1 MEEKYMDY
9 SKTLT
14 KVIEDVNY
22 IMKSHPKRL
31 LHIQGVA
38 SCMETFSKKHDLD
51 VTKSLIIAYLHDI
64 TKKEDEDWHF
74 KHSNTIFHP
83 IFKEYPYYLHALS
96 AEYIAKEKYEIEDQ
110 SILEALIYHC
120 TGYHDLDVYAKLLII
135 SDVCEPN
142 RKHLDT
148 TTIFNLA
155 CIDIDAAYKMAFH
168 LKYQHHQNE
177 NQKIHPWFI
186 KAKENIEENHVI
198 KN

>member
-1 MEEKYMDY
+1 MDC
-9 SKTLT
+9 SKTLI
-14 KVIEDVNY
+14 KLIDDVNH

-38 SCMETFSKKHDLD
+38 SCMETLSKQHHLD
-51 VTKSLIIAYLHDI
+51 ATKSLIIAYLHDI
-64 TKKEDEDWHF
+64 TKKEDEGWHLT
-74 KHSNTIFHP
+74 HSYTTYQH
-83 IFKEYPYYLHALS
+83 IFKDYPYYLHALS
-96 AEYIAKEKYEIEDQ
+96 AEYIAKEKYKIEDQ
-110 SILEALIYHC
+110 SILNALIYHC
-120 TGYHDLDVYAKLLII
+120 TGHYELDIYAKLLII

-148 TTIFNLA
+148 NAIFNLA
-155 CIDIDAAYKMAFH
+155 LNDVEAAYKMAFN
-168 LKYQHHQNE
+168 LKYQHHKNE